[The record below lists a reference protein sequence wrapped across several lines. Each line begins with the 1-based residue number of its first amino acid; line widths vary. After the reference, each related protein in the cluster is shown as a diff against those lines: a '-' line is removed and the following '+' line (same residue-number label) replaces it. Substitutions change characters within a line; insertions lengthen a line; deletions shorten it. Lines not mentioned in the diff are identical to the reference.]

1 VNLTKKKLRAGR
13 GLRNEWPLRASQMEM
28 EMERAPAAVK
38 LLFSFSFQDNDD
50 PFQTLQAID
59 AHPFTSGSKDSLNV
73 ADVSFFL
80 TLRHHTYFSTF
91 VHVCLSCN
99 CIYLITE

>member
-1 VNLTKKKLRAGR
+1 
-13 GLRNEWPLRASQMEM
+13 MEM

-80 TLRHHTYFSTF
+80 TLRHGTHHAYFSTF
-91 VHVCLSCN
+91 VHVCLSYN